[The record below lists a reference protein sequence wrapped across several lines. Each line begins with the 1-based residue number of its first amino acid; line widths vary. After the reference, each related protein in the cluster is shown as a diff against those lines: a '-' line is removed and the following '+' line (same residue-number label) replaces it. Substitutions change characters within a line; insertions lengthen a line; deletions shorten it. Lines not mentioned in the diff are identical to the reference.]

1 MNARL
6 IRLTVAAVTLILLA
20 AATAGAQ
27 SGCELPL
34 FIQSGTV
41 DANVMILFDNSGSMN
56 EAMTHPAFNS
66 FTTYAGQFV
75 RNTTY
80 YIATDGNY
88 TPKTV
93 PGRPAAASQTTPSVY
108 LVDSFNNQD
117 GRYRGNYLN
126 WLFYTA
132 TAAQRLALAPPNAQP
147 CRIDVA
153 HAVVSDIITRSSHV
167 RFGLTRFNFETG
179 GTIVANCGTSKTT
192 LINTVNTIQADAWTP
207 LGEALETIL
216 NYYKRTDSTAP
227 IIAPCQKNFIIVMTD
242 GFPTKDRGVSTY
254 LHDADHDGHDPG
266 TCVSIG
272 SPDDNTNDCSDHMD
286 DVAYYMFNNDLRSD
300 LGSSGNNEV
309 QNVVTYTVGFG
320 VDAHLLS
327 DTAENGDGQ
336 YYRAENAAD
345 LWTSLELVMLD
356 IISRISTGAAV
367 AVVST
372 ERGTDEMLYRG
383 KFMPGSWNGYL
394 EAFDLPYIDG
404 ESPVWEAGYRLAAAG
419 PSGRQ
424 IWTAL
429 GATTIN
435 FTSGEAAAL
444 QSAMGV
450 ATPEIAADII
460 NWTRGESVANYRERN
475 DWILGDI
482 IHSTPVVVGAP
493 AGFAD
498 DPDYQAFLAA
508 NATRT
513 RMLYVG
519 ANDGM
524 LHAFEAASGDE
535 AWAFVP
541 ETALPKLA
549 TIADTSYCHTY
560 TVDLTPSVEDVL
572 YSNTWHT
579 VLVGGGREGG
589 CGYFALDVT
598 APGSPQLLWQASLPN
613 NKPFSSEVEFATIN
627 DTAVALIGSGLDETT
642 GRAYLETYRV
652 ADGVHLGSILLSSNA
667 GARNKAT
674 GARVVDLDLDG
685 NHDLAYIGDLQGH
698 VWRVAFGGSDNPSD
712 WDVTCLWSGSYQVTA
727 TPAPAHGEGGNVLVY
742 FGTGAYL
749 DSPDIATTEQNI
761 FCCVYDRQDGAENAV
776 LVDQTNAIHEIG
788 VNDDGWYVRVEHA
801 NGERVTEPA
810 VVVAGVVL
818 FTSFLPSSQLC
829 AAGGTSWLWRMS
841 FTDGSVP
848 DDGEGD
854 NWGGGR
860 SIELGEGIAS
870 RPVVDVVNETVI
882 VQSSDASITVQDI
895 GQSFFRLTVRSWRE
909 TFDGANP

>member
-1 MNARL
+1 MNANHR
-6 IRLTVAAVTLILLA
+6 RSTVAAVALFLIA
-20 AATAGAQ
+20 AATASAQ
-27 SGCELPL
+27 SGCEVPL

-56 EAMTHPAFNS
+56 EAMTHRDFNT
-66 FTTYAGQFV
+66 FTTYAGPFV

-80 YIATDGNY
+80 YIATDGYY

-93 PGRPAAASQTTPSVY
+93 PGRPAAANQTTPSVY

-132 TAAQRLALAPPNAQP
+132 IAAQRAALAPPNAQP

-153 HAVVSDIITRSSHV
+153 HAVVSDIITRSEHV
-167 RFGLTRFNFETG
+167 RFGLTRFNNETG

-192 LINTVNTIQADAWTP
+192 LISTVNTIQADSWTP

-216 NYYKRTDSTAP
+216 NYYKRTTSTAP
-227 IIAPCQKNFIIVMTD
+227 IIAPCQKNFIIVVTD
-242 GFPTKDRGVSTY
+242 GFPTKDRGVSAY
-254 LHDADHDGHDPG
+254 LLDADHDGKDPG
-266 TCVSIG
+266 NCVSIG
-272 SPDDNTNDCSDHMD
+272 SPDDNSNDCSDHMD
-286 DVAYYMFNNDLRSD
+286 DVAYYMYNNDLRPD
-300 LGSSGNNEV
+300 LGSPGNNEV

-320 VDAHLLS
+320 VDARLLGE
-327 DTAENGDGQ
+327 TAENGDGL
-336 YYRAENAAD
+336 YFRAENAAD
-345 LWTSLELVMLD
+345 LWTSLELVILD

-394 EAFDLPYIDG
+394 EAFDLPYTDG
-404 ESPVWEAGYRLAAAG
+404 ESPVWEAGYRLSTAG
-419 PSGRQ
+419 PGGRQ
-424 IWTAL
+424 IWTAV
-429 GATTIN
+429 GNTTRN
-435 FTSGEAAAL
+435 FTTGEAGSL
-444 QSAMGV
+444 QAVMGA
-450 ATPEIAADII
+450 ATPAIAADII

-475 DWILGDI
+475 GWILGDI

-493 AGFAD
+493 AGFTE
-498 DPDYQAFLAA
+498 DPDYQAFMSA

-524 LHAFEAASGDE
+524 LHAFSASSGDE

-541 ETALPKLA
+541 ESSLPKLA
-549 TIADTSYCHTY
+549 DIADTSYCHTY

-572 YSNTWHT
+572 FSNVWHT
-579 VLVGGGREGG
+579 VLVGGSREGG

-598 APGSPQLLWQASLPN
+598 TPSSPQLLWQVSLPN
-613 NKPFSSEVEFATIN
+613 NKPFSSEVEFAMI
-627 DTAVALIGSGLDETT
+627 DGTAVALIGSGLDETT
-642 GRAYLETYRV
+642 GRAYLETYRIS
-652 ADGVHLGSILLSSNA
+652 DGAHLGSILLSSNA

-674 GARVVDLDLDG
+674 GARAVDLDLDG

-698 VWRVAFGGSDNPSD
+698 LWRVEFGGSDNPSD
-712 WDVTCLWSGSYQVTA
+712 WDVSCLWRGSYQITA
-727 TPAPAHGEGGNVLVY
+727 TPAPAHGEEGNVLVY

-749 DSPDIATTEQNI
+749 SSTDIPTTEQNI
-761 FCCVYDRQDGAENAV
+761 FCCVYDRQDGAVNAV
-776 LVDQTNAIHEIG
+776 LVDQTNAIHDIDDE
-788 VNDDGWYVRVEHA
+788 DGWYIRIEHA
-801 NGERVTEPA
+801 DGERVTEPA
-810 VVVAGVVL
+810 VVVAGTVL

-829 AAGGTSWLWRMS
+829 TAGGASWLWRMD
-841 FTDGSVP
+841 FTNGSVP
-848 DDGEGD
+848 DDGEDD
-854 NWGGGR
+854 NWDGGR

-895 GQSFFRLTVRSWRE
+895 GQAFFRLTVRSWRE
-909 TFDGANP
+909 TFNGANP